1 MAMST
6 LTGQGAWR
14 TKPYAVSPMPQ
25 AVIDAA
31 LGTFSMPSERRDRR
45 CPGPGMTTSPNYG
58 EPFDV

>member
-31 LGTFSMPSERRDRR
+31 LGTFSTPASAVI
-45 CPGPGMTTSPNYG
+45 G
-58 EPFDV
+58 DVRGLG